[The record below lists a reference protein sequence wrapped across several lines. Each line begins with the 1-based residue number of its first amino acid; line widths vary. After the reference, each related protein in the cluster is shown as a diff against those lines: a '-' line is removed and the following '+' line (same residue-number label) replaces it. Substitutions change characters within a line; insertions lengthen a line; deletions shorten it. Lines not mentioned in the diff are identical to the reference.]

1 MSLALSL
8 PSRKGQWSVVDGLII
23 ISVRPV
29 QIALDCRFLKDAYH
43 HDGQFVVLPYDIQC
57 RVHGR

>member
-8 PSRKGQWSVVDGLII
+8 PSRKGQWSVVDGLVIV
-23 ISVRPV
+23 SVRPV

-43 HDGQFVVLPYDIQC
+43 HDGQFVVLPYDI
-57 RVHGR
+57 